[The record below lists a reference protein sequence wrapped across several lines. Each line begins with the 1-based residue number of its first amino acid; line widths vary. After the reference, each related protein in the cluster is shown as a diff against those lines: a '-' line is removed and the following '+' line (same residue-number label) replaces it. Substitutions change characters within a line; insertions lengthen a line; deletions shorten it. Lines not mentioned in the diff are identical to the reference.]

1 MAMLEVPREETVDV
15 AVIGGGPGGLATAA
29 AVISAFG
36 DSASVKVFESQKA
49 FKLQGSVI
57 GVAVNAQHALEA
69 ISPVLLAKFTS
80 QGLMID
86 EMSHYDTTGKLT
98 STHSVARQAMKD
110 FSEKYNKMPFLL
122 GWHECR
128 QLLFDELPP
137 DTVQF
142 DKQMRHYEDDEDGV
156 TLHFDR
162 GQPSVHAKVLVGADG
177 YFSKVRT
184 QCLNDGPPTFNG
196 AVLWRARVGWQEGMP
211 TCNHVIRCREPG
223 VPMFAATSEYSR
235 FALLP
240 MGTLEN
246 TKHKGWTWIMAMPM
260 AEVHKAG
267 VDFDPNNR
275 TVKAIQGDAASGSAL
290 EDALKC
296 FSHYPDNFLD
306 IVRNT
311 DPSTVTQHGLYIRE
325 LTHDH
330 CTSYVCPQDSS
341 SVPQQTGQGTAHN
354 GQVSAANRQKSGF
367 DRGSPLLERQN
378 VESEA
383 GQGSSRQSP
392 QAESAPRTPQQT
404 SSSGASLTAQDHQQA
419 NKSTP
424 KAVHDRQ
431 QASNVTADASLSVP
445 AAQDRDQNSPH
456 VVVKADNSKDDVLL
470 TRPSGLK
477 QDAASNP
484 PQEPSQG
491 SQEATG
497 QASLQAQSE
506 GNTNQLKGTVSHAKG
521 GAESASQGVWGRGRV
536 TLLGDAAHATVPNGQ
551 GFCLAIEDAVVLAW
565 HLRRQGFSPQ
575 ALRRY
580 EEERLPR
587 VKTLHMKGTDGSS
600 PEEKEK
606 YMYKPTF
613 KPLWCKQEGNSESI
627 CINDFEPCE
636 SE

>member
-1 MAMLEVPREETVDV
+1 MAMLEASREETVDV
-15 AVIGGGPGGLATAA
+15 AVVGGGPGGLATAA
-29 AVISAFG
+29 AVVSAFG
-36 DSASVKVFESQKA
+36 DSASVKVFESLKG

-69 ISPVLLAKFTS
+69 INPDLLTKFTS
-80 QGLMID
+80 QGLTID
-86 EMSHYDTTGKLT
+86 EMSHYDTMGKLT
-98 STHSVARQAMKD
+98 SNHSIARQAMKD

-137 DTVQF
+137 GTVQF
-142 DKQMRHYEDDEDGV
+142 DKQMRHYEEGEDGV

-162 GQPSVHAKVLVGADG
+162 GQPPVHAKVLVGADG

-223 VPMFAATSEYSR
+223 VPMYAATSEYSR

-246 TKHKGWTWIMAMPM
+246 TKHKGWTWIMAMPL
-260 AEVHKAG
+260 AEVLKAG

-290 EDALKC
+290 EDVLQC

-330 CTSYVCPQDSS
+330 RNSPVCSQVISS
-341 SVPQQTGQGTAHN
+341 LPQQNGQNATHN
-354 GQVSAANRQKSGF
+354 GQKSGF
-367 DRGSPLLERQN
+367 DRESPLTERQHEE
-378 VESEA
+378 V
-383 GQGSSRQSP
+383 GQGSSRHSP
-392 QAESAPRTPQQT
+392 QAELAPPTPQQT
-404 SSSGASLTAQDHQQA
+404 SSSEALLRGQDQQQA
-419 NKSTP
+419 NNSTP
-424 KAVHDRQ
+424 EASHPLQDRQ
-431 QASNVTADASLSVP
+431 QASNVTADASLSAP
-445 AAQDRDQNSPH
+445 AAQDLDQNSAQA
-456 VVVKADNSKDDVLL
+456 VGKAENSKENVAFASS
-470 TRPSGLK
+470 SGLK
-477 QDAASNP
+477 QDTASNA
-484 PQEPSQG
+484 PQEAPQG

-506 GNTNQLKGTVSHAKG
+506 GDANQGDPAGRCCTCNCPKWAGLLFGNRRCCCAGLAPEKAGLLPTSPPK
-521 GAESASQGVWGRGRV
+521 VW
-536 TLLGDAAHATVPNGQ
+536 
-551 GFCLAIEDAVVLAW
+551 
-565 HLRRQGFSPQ
+565 
-575 ALRRY
+575 Y

-613 KPLWCKQEGNSESI
+613 KPLWFKQEENSESI
-627 CINDFEPCE
+627 CINDFEPYE
-636 SE
+636 FE

>member
-1 MAMLEVPREETVDV
+1 MLFFWLNLT
-15 AVIGGGPGGLATAA
+15 I
-29 AVISAFG
+29 
-36 DSASVKVFESQKA
+36 
-49 FKLQGSVI
+49 
-57 GVAVNAQHALEA
+57 AVNSLHCTLPSVYACLR
-69 ISPVLLAKFTS
+69 FTS
-80 QGLMID
+80 HGLMID

-98 STHSVARQAMKD
+98 SNHSVARQAMKD

-128 QLLFDELPP
+128 QLLFDELPAG
-137 DTVQF
+137 TVQF
-142 DKQMRHYEDDEDGV
+142 DKQMRHYEEDEDGV

-162 GQPSVHAKVLVGADG
+162 GQPAVHAKVLVGADG

-246 TKHKGWTWIMAMPM
+246 TKDKGWTWIMAMPL
-260 AEVHKAG
+260 AEVQKAG

-290 EDALKC
+290 EDVLKC

-311 DPSTVTQHGLYIRE
+311 DPSTVTQHGLYVRE

-330 CTSYVCPQDSS
+330 RSSHVCPQVISS
-341 SVPQQTGQGTAHN
+341 LPQQTGQDAAHN
-354 GQVSAANRQKSGF
+354 GQVSTANGQKSGF
-367 DRGSPLLERQN
+367 DRGSLLLERQSQ
-378 VESEA
+378 EGEA
-383 GQGSSRQSP
+383 GQGSSGKSP
-392 QAESAPRTPQQT
+392 QAELAPRTPQQT
-404 SSSGASLTAQDHQQA
+404 SSSEASLTAQDHQQA
-419 NKSTP
+419 NTSTP
-424 KAVHDRQ
+424 EASHAVQDRQ
-431 QASNVTADASLSVP
+431 QASNATADASLSVP
-445 AAQDRDQNSPH
+445 AAQDLHQNSPQI
-456 VVVKADNSKDDVLL
+456 VFRAGNSKENIAF

-484 PQEPSQG
+484 PQEPPQG

-497 QASLQAQSE
+497 HASLQAQSV
-506 GNTNQLKGTVSHAKG
+506 GNANQLKGSVSQAKG

-580 EEERLPR
+580 EKERLPR

-600 PEEKEK
+600 PEDKEK

-613 KPLWCKQEGNSESI
+613 KPLWCRQEDDSDSV
-627 CINDFEPCE
+627 CIKGFEPCE
-636 SE
+636 FE

>member
-1 MAMLEVPREETVDV
+1 MAMLEASREETVDV
-15 AVIGGGPGGLATAA
+15 AVVGGGPGGLATAA
-29 AVISAFG
+29 AIISAFG
-36 DSASVKVFESQKA
+36 GGASVKVFESQKA

-69 ISPVLLAKFTS
+69 INPDLLTKFTS
-80 QGLMID
+80 HGLMID

-98 STHSVARQAMKD
+98 SNHSVARQAMKD

-128 QLLFDELPP
+128 QLLFDELPAG
-137 DTVQF
+137 TVQF
-142 DKQMRHYEDDEDGV
+142 DKQMRHYEEDEDGV

-162 GQPSVHAKVLVGADG
+162 GQPAVHAKVLVGADG

-235 FALLP
+235 
-240 MGTLEN
+240 
-246 TKHKGWTWIMAMPM
+246 
-260 AEVHKAG
+260 
-267 VDFDPNNR
+267 

-290 EDALKC
+290 EDVLKC

-311 DPSTVTQHGLYIRE
+311 DPSTVTQHGLYVRE

-330 CTSYVCPQDSS
+330 RSSHVCPQVISS
-341 SVPQQTGQGTAHN
+341 LPQQTGQDAAHN
-354 GQVSAANRQKSGF
+354 GQVSTANGQKSGF
-367 DRGSPLLERQN
+367 DRGSLLLERQSQ
-378 VESEA
+378 E
-383 GQGSSRQSP
+383 G
-392 QAESAPRTPQQT
+392 
-404 SSSGASLTAQDHQQA
+404 
-419 NKSTP
+419 
-424 KAVHDRQ
+424 
-431 QASNVTADASLSVP
+431 
-445 AAQDRDQNSPH
+445 
-456 VVVKADNSKDDVLL
+456 NSKENIAF

-484 PQEPSQG
+484 PQEPPQG

-497 QASLQAQSE
+497 HASLQAQSV
-506 GNTNQLKGTVSHAKG
+506 GNANQLKGSVSQAKG

-580 EEERLPR
+580 EKERLPR

-600 PEEKEK
+600 PEDKEK

-613 KPLWCKQEGNSESI
+613 KPLWCRQEDDSDSV
-627 CINDFEPCE
+627 CIKGFEPCE
-636 SE
+636 FE